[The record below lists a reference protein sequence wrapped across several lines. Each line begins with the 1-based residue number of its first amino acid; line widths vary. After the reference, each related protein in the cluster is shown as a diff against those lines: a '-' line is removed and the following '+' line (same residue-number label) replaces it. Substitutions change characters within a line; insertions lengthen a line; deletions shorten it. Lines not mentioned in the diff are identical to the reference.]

1 MTHFMTH
8 DLLHNTWLM
17 SLLMTYFTTHDSC
30 HDTWLI
36 SWHMTHV
43 MKHYLL
49 HKKLLMSLAISGIL
63 ATYEFRLVL
72 FVQNVVLAPLLII
85 PSPPSSQASHHM
97 GQLDQ
102 FRLNGFKRCQTHF
115 SQLHISLDPGEL
127 ESCNFACIL
136 ITLMNGFAKVT
147 MVCDCLKCHKIYLKH
162 WCIVYTDL

>member
-1 MTHFMTH
+1 
-8 DLLHNTWLM
+8 
-17 SLLMTYFTTHDSC
+17 
-30 HDTWLI
+30 
-36 SWHMTHV
+36 MTHV

-102 FRLNGFKRCQTHF
+102 FGLNGFKRGQTHF
-115 SQLHISLDPGEL
+115 SQLNITLDPDTL
-127 ESCNFACIL
+127 NVVCSL
-136 ITLMNGFAKVT
+136 ITAMRGFAKFT
-147 MVCDCLKCHKIYLKH
+147 CMGCDC
-162 WCIVYTDL
+162 